1 MMQRLAI
8 LCPGQGAQH
17 PQMFD
22 LARTDPGVKNLLARW
37 PLEAA
42 CGMPLSTILSDPA
55 LLFSNRVAQPLIVAA
70 ALAVWEAIKH
80 CAPAPALVA
89 GYSIGELCSYGIA
102 GALSAEQLIELAATR
117 ARSMDDCTVPSAR
130 QSLLAVSGLTV
141 AAVHELLEQHHLSI
155 AIENGADSL
164 IVGGWCNDLR
174 AAEPGLLQMGAQ
186 LTEIAV
192 EVASHTALMQGAVAP
207 FSAALQQS
215 AFMDFKCP
223 VMAGITATLVSKKEH
238 AVTLLSRQLAEK
250 IRWDQ
255 CMDTCAEAGVTVA
268 LELGPGGA
276 LSRMLQARHPAIE
289 CRSVSD
295 FRTLAGVAKWLER
308 CFN

>member
-17 PQMFD
+17 AQMFD
-22 LARTDPGVKNLLARW
+22 LARTDPRVENLLARW

-42 CGMPLSTILSDPA
+42 CGMPLPTILPDPA
-55 LLFSNRVAQPLIVAA
+55 LLFSNRIAQPLIVAA

-89 GYSIGELCSYGIA
+89 GYSIGELSAYGIA
-102 GALSAEQLIELAATR
+102 GALSAEQLIALAATR
-117 ARSMDDCTVPSAR
+117 ARWMDDCTVPSAR
-130 QSLLAVSGLTV
+130 QSLLAVSGLTA
-141 AAVHELLEQHHLSI
+141 AAVQGLLEQHHLSI

-164 IVGGWCNDLR
+164 IVGGGCNDLR

-186 LTEIAV
+186 LTAIAV
-192 EVASHTALMQGAVAP
+192 EVASHTALMQDAVAP

-223 VMAGITATLVSKKEH
+223 VMAGITAALVSKKEH
-238 AVTLLSRQLAEK
+238 AVTLLSRQIAEK

-276 LSRMLQARHPAIE
+276 LSRILRTRHPEIE

-295 FRTLAGVAKWLER
+295 FRTLAGITKWLER
-308 CFN
+308 CFS